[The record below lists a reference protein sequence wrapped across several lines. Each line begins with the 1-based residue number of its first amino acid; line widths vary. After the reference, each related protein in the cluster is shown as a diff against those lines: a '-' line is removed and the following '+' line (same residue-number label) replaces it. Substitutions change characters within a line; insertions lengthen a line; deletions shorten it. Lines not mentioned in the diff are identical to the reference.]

1 MFYVLQIIYGLE
13 YLDLNNVN
21 YLNLRNENIFIKDE

>member
-13 YLDLNNVN
+13 YLDLNSVN